1 MGKEINNIKNIKSYN
16 NFSYH
21 RYQKKENEKIEVFP
35 NNFKSNEMVKDIL
48 NKKLRLIKNK

>member
-48 NKKLRLIKNK
+48 NKKLRLIKN